1 VLQILINDIKSDTI
15 CVPKYKIS
23 MTKSLVL
30 IKLIVIINLLMVK
43 VVFTIVSFMREIFL
57 CFINV
62 FIVKCRKRY
71 RINMWLKIQKG
82 TYKKRQKNC
91 QKMSDKERR

>member
-23 MTKSLVL
+23 MIKSLVL

-71 RINMWLKIQKG
+71 RINRGMFGKVIINNVV
-82 TYKKRQKNC
+82 KNS
-91 QKMSDKERR
+91 KSVL